1 MLQRIRRRL
10 RALAS
15 PASSQGPATLPAD
28 ELRKLL
34 QDMRWE
40 LRQQREILET
50 MRLTETAPVL
60 DEVQAFA
67 AEQQLGFAE
76 TIEALIER
84 PLSFARFG
92 DGEFRLMLRAEYNLR
107 FQPNSP
113 QLQVAL
119 REALSAPP
127 QHHLL
132 KGFPHV
138 YRDLHWSGVWG
149 EIWRQ
154 VKPLL
159 GATELYGNSH
169 VTRPIFFQVLG
180 HRGVELWRQV
190 WEGKRI
196 TVITGEGS
204 RFELLDEL
212 FDNITDARQVA
223 SKPVGAWDDVPRLVE
238 VMTTAPASERPDL
251 CLIALGPAGTVLAHQ
266 LAHNGLR
273 AIDVGHISDSFET
286 AFKGGAWPEK
296 KNVAKP
302 SAP

>member
-1 MLQRIRRRL
+1 MLERIGRRL
-10 RALAS
+10 RASAS
-15 PASSQGPATLPAD
+15 PTSAGGSTQLPAD

-40 LRQQREILET
+40 LQQQRKILET
-50 MRLTETAPVL
+50 MRLSETAPVL
-60 DEVQAFA
+60 DDVQAFA
-67 AEQQLGFAE
+67 AEHQLGFAE
-76 TIEALIER
+76 TVGALIDR

-113 QLQVAL
+113 QLQQAL
-119 REALSAPP
+119 RDALTAPP
-127 QHHLL
+127 QDHLL

-154 VKPLL
+154 VKPMLE
-159 GATELYGNSH
+159 GTEQFGNSH

-180 HRGVELWRQV
+180 QTGVELWRQV

-204 RFELLDEL
+204 RFELLDAL
-212 FDNITDARQVA
+212 FDNISDARHVA
-223 SKPVGAWDDVPRLVE
+223 SQPVGAWDDVPRLVDL
-238 VMTTAPASERPDL
+238 MTSAPAGERPDL
-251 CLIALGPAGTVLAHQ
+251 CLVALGPAGTVLTHR
-266 LAHNGLR
+266 LAHHGLR
-273 AIDVGHISDSFET
+273 AIDVGHISDSYET
-286 AFKGGAWPEK
+286 AFTGGAWPEK
-296 KNVAKP
+296 KDVSKP
-302 SAP
+302 ST